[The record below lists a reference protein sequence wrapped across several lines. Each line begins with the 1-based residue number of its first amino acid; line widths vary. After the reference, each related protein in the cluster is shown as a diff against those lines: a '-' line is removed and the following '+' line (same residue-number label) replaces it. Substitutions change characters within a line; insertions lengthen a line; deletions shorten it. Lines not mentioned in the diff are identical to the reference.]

1 MHVRVQGIG
10 VQGPGMAGWLQCAA
24 VLREET
30 PYLSAHTE
38 VPAASLLPPAERR
51 RTTLSVKLA
60 LACGLEAVEA
70 ARADARG
77 LLSIFSSSGADSR
90 NCHEIC
96 EALASPAREVSPT
109 RFHNSVN
116 NAPAGYWSIATGCTR
131 ASNVLCAHDASF
143 AAGLIEAAV
152 QCVSAGEP
160 VLLVCYDS
168 PYPEPLHAKR
178 PIADA
183 FGVALLLAP
192 AMSGSGARLELR
204 TTHAAPTLPRSPQ
217 LAACC
222 QGIPAARALP
232 LLERLAGAGDG
243 EVVLEYFSP
252 LHLAVG
258 VSP

>member
-1 MHVRVQGIG
+1 MRARVQGIG
-10 VQGPGMAGWLQCAA
+10 VHGPGIAGWPQCAA
-24 VLREET
+24 VLRGEGSCL
-30 PYLSAHTE
+30 PARTE
-38 VPAASLLPPAERR
+38 IPAAALLPPAERR

-60 LACGLEAVEA
+60 LACGLEAVQA
-70 ARADARG
+70 AQADAAE
-77 LLSIFSSSGADSR
+77 LLSVFCSSGADSR

-96 EALASPAREVSPT
+96 EALAMPAREVSPT

-143 AAGLIEAAV
+143 AAGLLEAMV
-152 QCVSAGEP
+152 QCTGAGEP
-160 VLLVCYDS
+160 VLLVSYDS

-192 AMSGSGARLELR
+192 AGSGSGAQLELR
-204 TTHAAPTLPRSPQ
+204 TTHALPTLPRHPQ

-222 QGIPAARALP
+222 RDIPAARALP
-232 LLERLAGAGDG
+232 LLERLAGVGEG
-243 EVVLEYFSP
+243 EVVLEYLSP
-252 LHLAVG
+252 LHLAVT
-258 VSP
+258 VRP